1 MKLRKLIAAFAVF
14 ASAWL
19 SKAQE
24 ADIMD
29 IASLTSQ
36 GSYEVALDSLRLMV
50 QRDSLDDA
58 VWYYIGVCHS
68 QMGRGTEAASAF
80 LKAQEL
86 DPNNPDYR
94 SYYILDQIGLEAL
107 SSWGDYELAAKC
119 FRESLEKQPNDIPA
133 ILGLSESLRMQGNW
147 AGYFSSIQ
155 PFLTCETEDAGFAV
169 NYLSQVFKELDARTY
184 ALWHEKIDA
193 MPQTLA
199 STHPRDSAALLFAGS
214 WFLSTGQNGKSMEYF
229 RQWRDLDPTNIS
241 AQNLLIY
248 ATERTEGEEAA
259 LAECREA
266 LKWVSGAKERSSIY
280 STMGNYLYQLGHE
293 NKAFK
298 SFEQA
303 LKLNPDDITTLNN
316 YAYFLSLS
324 GKKLRKAEKMS
335 RRVLESNPDNDSYLD
350 TYGWILHLLGRD
362 AQAKP
367 YFKRAMI
374 YGGKE
379 SATVLLHY
387 AEVLEALG
395 EKDLADYYRKLAE
408 MKEK

>member
-1 MKLRKLIAAFAVF
+1 MKLRKLLTALSVL
-14 ASAWL
+14 ASTCL
-19 SKAQE
+19 LRAQE
-24 ADIMD
+24 ADILD
-29 IASLTSQ
+29 IASLYDRQ
-36 GSYEVALDSLRLMV
+36 EYEVALDSLRLMV

-58 VWYYIGVCHS
+58 VWFYIGLCQANTGHS
-68 QMGRGTEAASAF
+68 SEAAIAF

-86 DPNNPDYR
+86 DPGNRDYR
-94 SYYILDQIGLEAL
+94 SYYILDQFGLEAL

-147 AGYFSSIQ
+147 VGYFSSIQ

-184 ALWHEKIDA
+184 ALWHEKIDE

-214 WFLSTGQNGKSMEYF
+214 WFLSTGQEQKSMEYF
-229 RQWRDLDPTNIS
+229 RQWRDLDPANIS
-241 AQNLLIY
+241 AQTLLIY

-280 STMGNYLYQLGHE
+280 SSMGNYLYQLGYE

-335 RRVLESNPDNDSYLD
+335 RRVLESNPDIDSYLD

-362 AQAKP
+362 EQAKP

-379 SATVLLHY
+379 SVTVLLHY

-395 EKDLADYYRKLAE
+395 ERDLASYYRNLAE
-408 MKEK
+408 IKKK